1 MRLRDLSLRYKI
13 PLRVSALVVGTA
25 VIVTGA
31 LILREYDE
39 VKHDLAANA
48 TTLGRV
54 LANTLVVPLTHD
66 DVWRA
71 FELINSPFSAGN
83 IDGYD
88 AAAELILVVNPQ
100 HQIYVSTEPT
110 RYPMLTELKRVGR
123 DFEILQEQFER
134 IDAQQPTLA
143 EVEDSDYIYV
153 RIPVLHDKILLGTLV
168 IAYSKSVFIPRFYS
182 LVYRAVL
189 GTLAVLAVLLP
200 ICWYW
205 GHMIGVPFVRLA
217 QAMGTVGSRLPQ
229 QHELVLYEGGDEVGQ
244 VGRAFRGMVEQLRE
258 KADLEQ
264 QVMASE
270 RLAAVGRLSAGI
282 AHEIN
287 NPLGGMLNAIST
299 YKRHGGDPALT
310 DKTISLLERGL
321 LQIKDTVAA
330 LLVEARLESHPL
342 TPQDIEDVRTLIQPA
357 VHRKSA
363 RLAWES
369 EVAEALPL
377 PSTLVRQILINLL
390 LNAGN
395 AVEESGCVEV
405 RITRE
410 GRSLAMM
417 VTNDGKYI
425 TAERLPYLFEPF
437 SQRSDKGQG
446 LGLWVTYQIVQQLRG
461 EISVKSEPG
470 QTRFT
475 VNLPLQEDA

>member
-13 PLRVSALVVGTA
+13 PLRVSVLVVGTA
-25 VIVTGA
+25 VIVTSA

-39 VKHDLAANA
+39 VKRDLAANA

-54 LANTLVVPLTHD
+54 LASTLIAPLTHD

-71 FELINSPFSAGN
+71 FELINSPFNAQGV
-83 IDGYD
+83 DGYT
-88 AAAELILVVNPQ
+88 AAELIMVVTPQ
-100 HQIYVSTEPT
+100 NQIYVSTEPT
-110 RYPMLTELKRVGR
+110 RYPMLTELKRVGP
-123 DFEILQEQFER
+123 DFETLQRQFER
-134 IDAQQPTLA
+134 SGAEQPTLA
-143 EVEDSDYIYV
+143 DVEDSDRIYV
-153 RIPVLHDKILLGTLV
+153 RVPVLHDKVLLGTL
-168 IAYSKSVFIPRFYS
+168 IIGYSKSVFVPRFYS

-189 GTLAVLAVLLP
+189 GTLAVLAILLP

-205 GHMIGVPFVRLA
+205 GHRIGEPFMRLA
-217 QAMGTVGSRLPQ
+217 QAMGRVGTGLPQ
-229 QHELVLYEGGDEVGQ
+229 QHELALYEGGDEVGQ

-258 KADLEQ
+258 KAGLEQ

-310 DKTISLLERGL
+310 EKTISLLERGL
-321 LQIKDTVAA
+321 LQIKNTVAA

-342 TPQDIEDVRTLIQPA
+342 TPQDLEDVRTLIQPA
-357 VHRKSA
+357 VNDKSA
-363 RLAWES
+363 HLAWAS
-369 EVAEALPL
+369 GIAGPLSL

-390 LNAGN
+390 LNAAN
-395 AVEESGCVEV
+395 AVEKNGLVDV
-405 RITRE
+405 RIGCERRILSITV
-410 GRSLAMM
+410 S
-417 VTNDGKYI
+417 NDGKYI
-425 TAERLPYLFEPF
+425 AAERLPYLFEPF
-437 SQRSDKGQG
+437 SHRSATGHG
-446 LGLWVTYQIVQQLRG
+446 LGLWVTYQIVQQLSG
-461 EISVKSEPG
+461 EVSVTSEPG

-475 VNLPLQEDA
+475 VTLPLEEGA